1 MMRLNHYSCMYGVG
15 VRTIHMKSKKA
26 EALFMILL
34 FLTNQTRISR
44 CVAASACDLN
54 PWQIELFQKNQELV
68 LGNAFFNDF

>member
-34 FLTNQTRISR
+34 LTRISR

-54 PWQIELFQKNQELV
+54 TWQIELFQNNQELV
-68 LGNAFFNDF
+68 LVNAFFHF